1 MLGEIKVE
9 DIPEEKILDGFAIK
23 EPVFSFNKF
32 QGVSKE
38 LGPEMKSTGEAI
50 RFIKN
55 LRDPYFRQL
64 YKDRSMY
71 LSK

>member
-1 MLGEIKVE
+1 MLGEIKVA
-9 DIPEEKILDGFAIK
+9 DIPQEKHLDGFAIK

-32 QGVSKE
+32 PGVSRE